1 MRTSCLSAVQTMS
14 WFQVSIW
21 QRQVCCPFEETR
33 QDVREL
39 RVIVDER
46 KREGVAGHGFNGG
59 LTEVLVTA
67 GGIHSSIYFNI
78 IHQQHAV

>member
-14 WFQVSIW
+14 WFQGSIW

-33 QDVREL
+33 QEVREL
-39 RVIVDER
+39 RVIVAER

-59 LTEVLVTA
+59 F
-67 GGIHSSIYFNI
+67 GHSWWYTFINLL
-78 IHQQHAV
+78 